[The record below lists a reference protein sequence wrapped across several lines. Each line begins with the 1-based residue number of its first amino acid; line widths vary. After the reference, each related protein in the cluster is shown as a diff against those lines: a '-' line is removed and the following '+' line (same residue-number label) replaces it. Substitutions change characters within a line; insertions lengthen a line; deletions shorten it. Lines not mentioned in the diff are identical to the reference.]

1 MLNLLYLLKNKNKN
15 YLLLFLSIALVLLG
29 HLFINY
35 ESLLVGGYSRLV
47 TLKQILAMGQKGFYY
62 QIGELVPMDI
72 IWEDPMMGFL
82 LSTVQLIGD
91 KSGLWSTNIFIIYYI
106 QFLLIIFIFF
116 LPFSK
121 KIFSIPYIILF
132 IVPIY
137 FLISIITSTL
147 FYSYNNYWVGNL
159 SIFLICSY
167 KCSFLYLIN
176 NETINK
182 KKIIISSLVACFV
195 LATLSLLRR
204 NIYFETLLILM
215 LFSIISYS
223 FILLRKIKLSPIYF
237 LIPIIFFLTS
247 YHLQDFII
255 KKIWDKRDKIYNI
268 DIKDRNPTHPLWVPL
283 YAGLGMIKNN
293 LDIKW
298 GDGALYW
305 NLKKEFP
312 EFEIDKYYGKKEY
325 ELKTKEL
332 YLKTI
337 KNNPELFINS
347 ILKKT
352 IIIVKK
358 HYPIVFVLLV
368 LIAISLSIK
377 KYIIFGI
384 SSIATLLSTS
394 TVPILTSIFY
404 VTTFRSALIFWNI
417 FFILLFINEIV
428 LNKNFIMKSQLGI
441 MMVNFFSFV
450 SKQIIALNSLI
461 KFSYLKK
468 LIIKFAF
475 IILVLIIA
483 LYSIFNL
490 FEKKNFVI
498 IDNSNLNFKL
508 SWTTEKD
515 KFFDNTKSITREIE
529 INPEFKEYEFKIN
542 NAENDLKY
550 LKFNIISKYPV
561 NIYIK
566 DILLFDGNKNC

>member
-1 MLNLLYLLKNKNKN
+1 MMNLLYLLKNKNKN

-35 ESLLVGGYSRLV
+35 ENLLAESNSRLV

-62 QIGELVPMDI
+62 QIGELVPMDT

-82 LSTVQLIGD
+82 LSTVQLMGD
-91 KSGLWSTNIFIIYYI
+91 KSGLWSTNIYLIYYI

-121 KIFSIPYIILF
+121 KIFRIPYIILF

-137 FLISIITSTL
+137 FLISVITNTL

-167 KCSFLYLIN
+167 ICSFLYLIN
-176 NETINK
+176 NETIYK

-237 LIPIIFFLTS
+237 LIPIIFFLAS

-255 KKIWDKRDKIYNI
+255 KKTWDKRDKIYNI
-268 DIKDRNPTHPLWVPL
+268 DVKDRNPAHPLWVPL

-293 LDIKW
+293 LDIVW

-347 ILKKT
+347 VLKKT
-352 IIIVKK
+352 IILIKN
-358 HYPIVFVLLV
+358 HYPIVLVLLV
-368 LIAISLSIK
+368 LITISLLIK

-384 SSIATLLSTS
+384 LSVITILSTS
-394 TVPILTSIFY
+394 IVPILTSIFY
-404 VTTFRSALIFWNI
+404 VATFRSALLFWNI

-441 MMVNFFSFV
+441 MLGTFFSFV
-450 SKQIIALNSLI
+450 SKQIIALGDLI
-461 KFSYLKK
+461 NFNYLKK
-468 LIIKFAF
+468 LIITFTT
-475 IILVLIIA
+475 IILVLIIT

-498 IDNSNLNFKL
+498 ADNSNL
-508 SWTTEKD
+508 
-515 KFFDNTKSITREIE
+515 KF
-529 INPEFKEYEFKIN
+529 
-542 NAENDLKY
+542 
-550 LKFNIISKYPV
+550 
-561 NIYIK
+561 
-566 DILLFDGNKNC
+566 